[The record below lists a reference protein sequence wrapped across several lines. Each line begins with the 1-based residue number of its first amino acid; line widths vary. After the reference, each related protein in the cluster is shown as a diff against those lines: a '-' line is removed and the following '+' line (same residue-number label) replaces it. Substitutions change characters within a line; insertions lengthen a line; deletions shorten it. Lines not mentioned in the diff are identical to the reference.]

1 MPEFEDSEFIDGETL
16 EDVDGEIA
24 EPDMYRVLLH
34 NDHYTSMDFVV
45 EVLQTVFRKPLLEA
59 VKIML
64 DVHRKGIGVGGTF
77 TFDVA
82 RTKTGQV
89 KEMAEAREFPLKCT
103 YEKV

>member
-1 MPEFEDSEFIDGETL
+1 VPDFEDNGYTNGEIL
-16 EDVDGEIA
+16 EEVDNDIA

-45 EVLQTVFRKPLLEA
+45 EVLQTIFSKPLLEA
-59 VKIML
+59 IKVML
-64 DVHRKGIGVGGTF
+64 DVHRKGIGIVGTF

-89 KEMAEAREFPLKCT
+89 REMAEAREFPLRCT

>member
-1 MPEFEDSEFIDGETL
+1 MPEYEDNEYTNGEILEDADSEIL
-16 EDVDGEIA
+16 

-45 EVLQTVFRKPLLEA
+45 EVLQAVFHKHLLEA

-64 DVHRKGIGVGGTF
+64 DVHRKGIGIVGTF
-77 TFDVA
+77 TLDIA

-89 KEMAEAREFPLKCT
+89 RKMAKAREFPLRCT
-103 YEKV
+103 FEKA

>member
-1 MPEFEDSEFIDGETL
+1 MPEFDDNDFIDGEIL
-16 EDVDGEIA
+16 EDVDSEIG

-45 EVLQTVFRKPLLEA
+45 EVVQTVFHKPLLDA
-59 VKIML
+59 VNIML
-64 DVHRKGIGVGGTF
+64 DVHRKGIGIVGTF

-89 KEMAEAREFPLKCT
+89 REMAEAREFPLRCT

>member
-1 MPEFEDSEFIDGETL
+1 VPEFEDSEFIDGETL

-89 KEMAEAREFPLKCT
+89 REMAEAREFPLKCT

>member
-1 MPEFEDSEFIDGETL
+1 MPDFEDNGYTNGEIL
-16 EDVDGEIA
+16 EEVDNDIA

-45 EVLQTVFRKPLLEA
+45 EVLQTIFSKPLLEA
-59 VKIML
+59 IKVML
-64 DVHRKGIGVGGTF
+64 DVHRKGIGIVGTF

-89 KEMAEAREFPLKCT
+89 REMAEAREFPLRCT

>member
-1 MPEFEDSEFIDGETL
+1 MPEFEDKDFTNGEVIEET
-16 EDVDGEIA
+16 ENEIV

-45 EVLQTVFRKPLLEA
+45 EVLQAVFHKQLLEA
-59 VKIML
+59 IKIML
-64 DVHRKGIGVGGTF
+64 DVHRKGIGIVGTY

-89 KEMAEAREFPLKCT
+89 LKMAEAREFPLRCT
-103 YEKV
+103 FEKV